1 MEFIWK
7 PDFLTGIQQEN
18 PKGIFAHKLINHYNP
33 PGRWDLGN
41 SWPYLHLYQT
51 DLRNRPEMYASQIES
66 FSEDHAQAYRHNH
79 SLFMYGEDF
88 SHVIAN
94 MSYEAMDQIISYAK
108 TRWPTTHIKYSTVTE
123 YLK

>member
-7 PDFLTGIQQEN
+7 PEFLTGVQQEN

-66 FSEDHAQAYRHNH
+66 FSEDHSRAYRHNQ

-88 SHVIAN
+88 SHV
-94 MSYEAMDQIISYAK
+94 
-108 TRWPTTHIKYSTVTE
+108 
-123 YLK
+123 